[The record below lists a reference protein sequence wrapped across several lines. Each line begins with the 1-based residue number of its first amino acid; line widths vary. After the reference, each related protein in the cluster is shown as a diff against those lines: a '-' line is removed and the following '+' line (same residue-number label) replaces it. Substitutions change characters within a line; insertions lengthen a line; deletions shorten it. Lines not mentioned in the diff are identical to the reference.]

1 VRIRPASPDEAGET
15 FPQMDSMPAV
25 PGVVGKAAQ
34 VLRYFAG
41 GKKS

>member
-1 VRIRPASPDEAGET
+1 
-15 FPQMDSMPAV
+15 MDSMPAVPAV

>member
-1 VRIRPASPDEAGET
+1 
-15 FPQMDSMPAV
+15 MPAV